1 MSVNTTTGSPGG
13 ILRPAILS
21 QEAAMSEVL
30 FIALVF
36 AAGIGVGYGLR
47 SHLVVMHREKLRRRM

>member
-1 MSVNTTTGSPGG
+1 MF
-13 ILRPAILS
+13 
-21 QEAAMSEVL
+21 EVL

-47 SHLVVMHREKLRRRM
+47 SHMIVTHREKLRRRM

>member
-1 MSVNTTTGSPGG
+1 
-13 ILRPAILS
+13 
-21 QEAAMSEVL
+21 MSEVL

-47 SHLVVMHREKLRRRM
+47 SHMIVMHREKIRRRM

>member
-1 MSVNTTTGSPGG
+1 MS
-13 ILRPAILS
+13 
-21 QEAAMSEVL
+21 QVL

-47 SHLVVMHREKLRRRM
+47 SHLIVTHREKIRRRM

>member
-1 MSVNTTTGSPGG
+1 MSQVF
-13 ILRPAILS
+13 
-21 QEAAMSEVL
+21 

-47 SHLVVMHREKLRRRM
+47 SHMVIMHREKLRRRM